1 MRLRQIL
8 TVDCGAAHVACGL
21 FSRAADGG
29 LVLERLATETLPPR
43 EPSDE
48 EWAAAVAASLKVL
61 SRQVQYRGPCVLGL
75 PGHLTFAKLIRTPDV
90 SARQRQ
96 KIIRFEARQGVPS
109 ALDDVIW
116 TDASVARSENGRD
129 VALTAARLSMIEA
142 LCARLCAAGFY
153 PLAVLPP
160 WFVLRH
166 GACHQRHEA
175 GQALVL
181 SIGARST
188 HLVYCGAA
196 RFFMRTFAL
205 GGNAV
210 TQRIAE
216 ELGME
221 FARAESLK
229 RQVLGGTAELSADSP
244 EHMAVQI
251 AADEFV
257 RRVGGEMS
265 RSLASFCPED
275 GGNRP
280 GILHLVGSG
289 ARIPELPVGLGERL
303 QMRVEHWEALRH
315 VRLGAAIVESSGASE
330 TAPLSDLIGLA
341 EGATSR
347 EAAEVNLL
355 PRALR
360 WEMRIRRWWPW
371 MAATA
376 LLFIAGLAVAVWRE
390 RTQATEIRGK
400 AAEGEARIN
409 DLRRLDERNR
419 GNLARL
425 AQANRRIAAL
435 QRLIEARSGWVT
447 FFADLQERLVKTEDV
462 WLESLQIL
470 PPGKPATSPASA
482 PGNSRLGS
490 IAPGDH
496 ATRLGRDPVVRLALA
511 GYLFDAGKPL
521 AAAGE
526 GSCEQAR
533 CLLAQLRASPY
544 VAAIEAERFDSSR
557 PNLLRFEITL
567 VLAPQ
572 TLF

>member
-1 MRLRQIL
+1 MRFRQL
-8 TVDCGAAHVACGL
+8 LAVDCGAAHVACGL

-29 LVLERLATETLPPR
+29 RVLERFATETLPPR

-48 EWAAAVAASLKVL
+48 EWVAAVAAALKVL
-61 SRQVQYRGPCVLGL
+61 SRRVQYRGPCVLGL
-75 PGHLTFAKLIRTPDV
+75 PGHLTFAKLIRIPEV
-90 SARQRQ
+90 SARQRR
-96 KIIRFEARQGVPS
+96 KITRFEARQGVPS

-116 TDASVARSENGRD
+116 TDVPVARSESGRD

-142 LCARLCAAGFY
+142 LCTRLSAAGFY

-166 GACHQRHEA
+166 GACHQQREA

-181 SIGARST
+181 CIGARST
-188 HLVYCGAA
+188 HLVYCGAS
-196 RFFMRTFAL
+196 RFFMRTFAS

-229 RQVLGGTAELSADSP
+229 RQVLDGTAESPADSP

-265 RSLASFCPED
+265 RSLASFCPE
-275 GGNRP
+275 GSGNRP
-280 GILHLVGSG
+280 GLLHLTGSG
-289 ARIPELPVGLGERL
+289 ARIPVLPVGLGERL

-315 VRLGAAIVESSGASE
+315 VRLGAAIAESSGASE

-360 WEMRIRRWWPW
+360 WEMRLRRWWPW
-371 MAATA
+371 MAAPG
-376 LLFIAGLAVAVWRE
+376 LLFMAGLAVAVWRE
-390 RTQATEIRGK
+390 RTQADAIRAK
-400 AAEGEARIN
+400 TAEVEARIN
-409 DLRRLDERNR
+409 DLRRLDERNS

-425 AQANRRIAAL
+425 AGANRRNAAL
-435 QRLIEARSGWVT
+435 QRLVEARSGWAT
-447 FFADLQERLVKTEDV
+447 FFADLQERLVKTENV

-470 PPGKPATSPASA
+470 PPGKPATGLVAA
-482 PGNSRLGS
+482 PGNSGLGI

-496 ATRLGRDPVVRLALA
+496 ATRPGPDPAVRLALA
-511 GYLFDAGKPL
+511 GYLFDAGKPP
-521 AAAGE
+521 AAAGD

-544 VAAIEAERFDSSR
+544 VAAIEAERFDGSR
-557 PNLLRFEITL
+557 PDLLRFEVTL
-567 VLAPQ
+567 VLAPR